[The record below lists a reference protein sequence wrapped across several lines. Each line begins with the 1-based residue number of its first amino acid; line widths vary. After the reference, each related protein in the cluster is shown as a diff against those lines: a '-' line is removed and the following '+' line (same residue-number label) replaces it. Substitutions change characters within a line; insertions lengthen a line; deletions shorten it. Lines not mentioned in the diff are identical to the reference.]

1 MRPLTVTTFLTIDG
15 VAQAPGGPQED
26 PSGGFSHGG
35 WLVPFA
41 DEAMG
46 EQMDAWFA
54 PAEDFLLGRATY
66 EIFAGHW
73 PHVDATGDPVA
84 QALQTKTK
92 HVASRTLTS
101 LEWSTAR
108 LLGDDVPAAVRELKA
123 ADGGE
128 LQVHGS
134 IGLVQTLLAE
144 DLVDELRTIVFPVVL
159 GTGKRLFEGGAA
171 PRTWELVSSV
181 TTSTGAVMTAH
192 RRAGE
197 VTTGAFGL
205 EYEDASVRES
215 N

>member
-1 MRPLTVTTFLTIDG
+1 MRPLTVTTFLTVDG

-26 PSGGFSHGG
+26 PSGGFSYGG

-46 EQMDAWFA
+46 QQMDAWFA
-54 PAEDFLLGRATY
+54 PAEDFLLGRTTY

-108 LLGDDVPAAVRELKA
+108 LLGGDVPAAVRELKA

-197 VTTGAFGL
+197 VVTGAFGL
-205 EYEDASVRES
+205 EYEESSV
-215 N
+215 

>member
-1 MRPLTVTTFLTIDG
+1 MRPLVVTTFLTLDG

-26 PSGGFSHGG
+26 PSGGFPYGG

-41 DEAMG
+41 DEAFG
-46 EQMDAWFA
+46 RQMDRWFA
-54 PAEDFLLGRATY
+54 GAQDFLLGRTTY

-108 LLGDDVPAAVRELKA
+108 LLGGDVPAAVRDLTA

-144 DLVDELRTIVFPVVL
+144 DLVDELRTIVFPVVV
-159 GTGKRLFEGGAA
+159 GRGKRLFEGGAA
-171 PRTWELVSSV
+171 PRTWETVSTA
-181 TTSTGAVMTAH
+181 TTSTGAVMTAS
-192 RRAGE
+192 RRVGE
-197 VTTGAFGL
+197 VVTGSYAL
-205 EYEDASVRES
+205 DDA
-215 N
+215 

>member
-1 MRPLTVTTFLTIDG
+1 MRPLVVTAFLTLDG

-26 PSGGFSHGG
+26 PSGGFPHGG

-41 DEAMG
+41 DEAFG
-46 EQMDAWFA
+46 QQMDSWFA
-54 PAEDFLLGRATY
+54 GAEDFLLGRTTY
-66 EIFAGHW
+66 EIFAAHW

-84 QALQTKTK
+84 QALQTRTK

-108 LLGDDVPAAVRELKA
+108 LLGDDVPAAVRELTA
-123 ADGGE
+123 DDGGE

-134 IGLVQTLLAE
+134 VGLVQTLLAE
-144 DLVDELRTIVFPVVL
+144 DLVDELRTIVFPVVV
-159 GTGKRLFEGGAA
+159 GQGKRLFEGGAA
-171 PRTWELVSSV
+171 PRTWQTVSTA

-197 VTTGAFGL
+197 VTTGSYAL
-205 EYEDASVRES
+205 EDAGGV
-215 N
+215 

>member
-1 MRPLTVTTFLTIDG
+1 MRPLVVTTFLTLDG
-15 VAQAPGGPQED
+15 VAQAPGGPEED
-26 PSGGFSHGG
+26 PSGGFPFGG
-35 WLVPFA
+35 WLVPHA
-41 DEAMG
+41 DEAFG
-46 EQMDAWFA
+46 RQMDAWFA
-54 PAEDFLLGRATY
+54 GAEDFLLGRRTY
-66 EIFAGHW
+66 EIFAAHW
-73 PHVDATGDPVA
+73 PHVDAKGDPVA

-134 IGLVQTLLAE
+134 VGLVQTLLAE

-159 GTGKRLFEGGAA
+159 GQGKRLFEGGAA
-171 PRTWELVSSV
+171 PRTWETVSSA

-192 RRAGE
+192 RRVGE
-197 VTTGAFGL
+197 VTTGSYAL
-205 EYEDASVRES
+205 DDTMSVG
-215 N
+215 

>member
-1 MRPLTVTTFLTIDG
+1 MRPLTVTTFLTLDG
-15 VAQAPGGPQED
+15 VTQAPGGPQED
-26 PSGGFSHGG
+26 PSGGFPYGG

-46 EQMDAWFA
+46 EQMDAWFR
-54 PAEDFLLGRATY
+54 PAEDFLLGRTTY
-66 EIFAGHW
+66 EIFAAHW

-108 LLGDDVPAAVRELKA
+108 LLGTDVPAAVRELKA

-171 PRTWELVSSV
+171 PRTWELVSST

-192 RRAGE
+192 RRTGE
-197 VTTGAFGL
+197 VATGSFAL
-205 EYEDASVRES
+205 EDADTTV
-215 N
+215 

>member
-1 MRPLTVTTFLTIDG
+1 MRPLVVTTFLTLDG

-26 PSGGFSHGG
+26 PSGGFPHGG

-41 DEAMG
+41 DEAFG
-46 EQMDAWFA
+46 QQMDSWFA
-54 PAEDFLLGRATY
+54 GAQDFLLGRTTY
-66 EIFAGHW
+66 EIFAAHW

-84 QALQTKTK
+84 QALQTRTK

-108 LLGDDVPAAVRELKA
+108 LLGGDVPAAVRELKA
-123 ADGGE
+123 DDGGE

-134 IGLVQTLLAE
+134 VGLVQTLLAE
-144 DLVDELRTIVFPVVL
+144 DLVDELRTIVFPVVV
-159 GTGKRLFEGGAA
+159 GRGKRLFEGGAA
-171 PRTWELVSSV
+171 PRTWETVSTS

-197 VTTGAFGL
+197 VSTGSFAL
-205 EYEDASVRES
+205 PDADGA
-215 N
+215 

>member
-1 MRPLTVTTFLTIDG
+1 MRPLTVTTFLTLDG

-26 PSGGFSHGG
+26 PSGGFPYGG

-46 EQMDAWFA
+46 EQMDAWFR
-54 PAEDFLLGRATY
+54 PAEDFLLGRTTY
-66 EIFAGHW
+66 EIFAAHW

-108 LLGDDVPAAVRELKA
+108 LLGTDVPAAVRELKV

-171 PRTWELVSSV
+171 PRTWELVSST

-192 RRAGE
+192 RRTGE
-197 VTTGAFGL
+197 VATGSFAL
-205 EYEDASVRES
+205 EDADTTV
-215 N
+215 

>member
-1 MRPLTVTTFLTIDG
+1 MRKLVAAAFISLDG
-15 VAQAPGGPQED
+15 VMQAPGGPPED
-26 PSGGFSHGG
+26 PTGGFTHGG
-35 WLVPFA
+35 WTVTYWDEPMGRFMDEMFGQPF
-41 DEAMG
+41 DL
-46 EQMDAWFA
+46 
-54 PAEDFLLGRATY
+54 LLGRKTY
-66 EIFAGHW
+66 EIFAAHW

-108 LLGDDVPAAVRELKA
+108 LLGSDVPAAVRELKA

-159 GTGKRLFEGGAA
+159 GRGKRLFEGGAA
-171 PRTWELVSSV
+171 PRTWELVSSG

-192 RRAGE
+192 RRVGE
-197 VTTGAFGL
+197 VATGSYAL
-205 EYEDASVRES
+205 EDADTTV
-215 N
+215 

>member
-1 MRPLTVTTFLTIDG
+1 MRPLVVTTFLTLDG

-26 PSGGFSHGG
+26 PSGGFPFGG

-46 EQMDAWFA
+46 EQMDAWFR
-54 PAEDFLLGRATY
+54 PAEDFLLGRRTY
-66 EIFAGHW
+66 EIFAAHW

-84 QALQTKTK
+84 AALQTRTK

-108 LLGDDVPAAVRELKA
+108 LLDGDVVAAVRALTA

-144 DLVDELRTIVFPVVL
+144 DFVDELRTIVFPVVL
-159 GTGKRLFEGGAA
+159 GQGRRLFAGGAA
-171 PRTWELVSSV
+171 PRTWETVSSV

-192 RRAGE
+192 RRVGE
-197 VTTGAFGL
+197 VATGSFALDDG
-205 EYEDASVRES
+205 
-215 N
+215 

>member
-1 MRPLTVTTFLTIDG
+1 MRPLTVTTFLTLDG

-26 PSGGFSHGG
+26 PSGGFPYGG

-46 EQMDAWFA
+46 EQMDAWFR
-54 PAEDFLLGRATY
+54 PAEDFLLGRTTY
-66 EIFAGHW
+66 EIFAAHW

-84 QALQTKTK
+84 QALQTRTK

-108 LLGDDVPAAVRELKA
+108 LLGADVPAAVRELKA

-134 IGLVQTLLAE
+134 IGLVRTLLAE
-144 DLVDELRTIVFPVVL
+144 DLVDELRTTVFPVVL

-171 PRTWELVSSV
+171 PRTWELVSST

-192 RRAGE
+192 RRTGE
-197 VTTGAFGL
+197 VVTGSFAL
-205 EYEDASVRES
+205 EDADTTV
-215 N
+215 